1 MFKNTFSYFY
11 NNYVDY
17 KSALLK
23 SFVGT
28 LSSWRRETLRL
39 QRPAGGHGD
48 ARLCPSNEFYQNILT
63 VRDAYWSLVW
73 TEIHIQ
79 VFMITYMT
87 LDRPCTS
94 IIKTGCLGCQI
105 ISNSQPVTQKNVNNL
120 QINYIK
126 IWSPYST
133 LIVV

>member
-1 MFKNTFSYFY
+1 MIVHTIRSIY
-11 NNYVDY
+11 YVSSVICTVHLLQCTC
-17 KSALLK
+17 KSGDA
-23 SFVGT
+23 SAPDART
-28 LSSWRRETLRL
+28 
-39 QRPAGGHGD
+39 AGGWW
-48 ARLCPSNEFYQNILT
+48 RIIKNLQMNLNQNILT
-63 VRDAYWSLVW
+63 VLDAYRSLVW